1 MASSLDNNDAWRRRV
16 GAGQA

>member
-1 MASSLDNNDAWRRRV
+1 MASSLDNYDAWRRRV